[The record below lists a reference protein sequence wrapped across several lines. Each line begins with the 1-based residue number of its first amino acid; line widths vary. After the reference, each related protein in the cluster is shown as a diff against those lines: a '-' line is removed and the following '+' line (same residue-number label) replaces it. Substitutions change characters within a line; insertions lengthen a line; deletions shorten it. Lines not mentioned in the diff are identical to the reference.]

1 MQQCRKLL
9 KEYRNGNY
17 KVRIFSDG
25 TKVRFSKDD
34 EFCSKFPESIDL
46 KITNQC
52 DLRCP
57 MCHEKSTPMGK
68 EGDLNHPFLDTLV
81 PGTELA
87 IGGGNPLEHRD
98 LIPFLQ
104 KMKRKGIIC
113 NITVNQVH
121 LVKHKELIQ
130 KLINNKLIYGLGISV
145 TKDLFIDE
153 VIEFCAKNSN
163 SVIHVIAGIINQK
176 LIKKLSNNHLKILIL
191 GYKAKGRG
199 KTYYPDSFDENMNYL
214 KYGIMEISKGF
225 DIVSF
230 DNLAIIQLKM
240 KNKVE
245 DYESLYMGD
254 DGEFTMYIDL
264 VKKEFSVS
272 SVSDFRFKLKEDIRD
287 MFKKVKEITPIY
299 HIEYYESTD
308 EDEMLFATLKED
320 DSYTFFFD
328 EEKREWVFSGLR
340 LRDIIRPLE
349 RIDENLMAWLT
360 LGKFADELYESMF
373 GLRIYKE
380 KERGVN
386 PIEDLV
392 NSLVEFAKDHYIVGF
407 NDSTIKHLSA
417 KDLEEA
423 YHSGFYELIEKYYN
437 DINSNDKYTFIKIE
451 QKEDDYIVHLND
463 ELFKD
468 IEPNE

>member
-1 MQQCRKLL
+1 ML
-9 KEYRNGNY
+9 KR
-17 KVRIFSDG
+17 
-25 TKVRFSKDD
+25 
-34 EFCSKFPESIDL
+34 IDL
-46 KITNQC
+46 
-52 DLRCP
+52 
-57 MCHEKSTPMGK
+57 S
-68 EGDLNHPFLDTLV
+68 
-81 PGTELA
+81 
-87 IGGGNPLEHRD
+87 RD
-98 LIPFLQ
+98 YE
-104 KMKRKGIIC
+104 
-113 NITVNQVH
+113 
-121 LVKHKELIQ
+121 KHKEEYKEAIEIVCKETAFSGGKFADKFDEEFAAYCQ
-130 KLINNKLIYGLGISV
+130 VPYAAGVNNGTSALHCAMVALGIGV
-145 TKDLFIDE
+145 GDE
-153 VIEFCAKNSN
+153 VIVPANTY
-163 SVIHVIAGIINQK
+163 IATAWGVTYSGAIPVFVDCTSDTWQIDPD
-176 LIKKLSNNHLKILIL
+176 KIEEKITEKTKAIL
-191 GYKAKGRG
+191 GVH
-199 KTYYPDSFDENMNYL
+199 L
-214 KYGIMEISKGF
+214 YGQPFE
-225 DIVSF
+225 
-230 DNLAIIQLKM
+230 
-240 KNKVE
+240 
-245 DYESLYMGD
+245 
-254 DGEFTMYIDL
+254 
-264 VKKEFSVS
+264 
-272 SVSDFRFKLKEDIRD
+272 
-287 MFKKVKEITPIY
+287 FKKVKEITPIY

>member
-1 MQQCRKLL
+1 MRPCKLL
-9 KEYRNGNY
+9 KEYQNGNY
-17 KVRIFSDG
+17 QVKIYSDG
-25 TKVRFSKDD
+25 SKIRFTKDD
-34 EFCSKFPESIDL
+34 EFEALFPESIDL
-46 KITNQC
+46 KITNRC

-57 MCHEKSTPMGK
+57 MCHELSTPMGK
-68 EGDLNHPFLDTLV
+68 DADLNHPFLDTLV
-81 PGTELA
+81 HGTELA
-87 IGGGNPLEHRD
+87 IGGGNPLDHQD
-98 LIPFLQ
+98 LIPFLMR
-104 KMKRKGIIC
+104 MKRKGIIC
-113 NITVNQVH
+113 NITVNQIH
-121 LVKHKELIQ
+121 LIKKKELIQ
-130 KLINNKLIYGLGISV
+130 KLIGSNLIYGLGISV

-153 VIEFCAKNSN
+153 IVEFSAKNPN
-163 SVIHVIAGIINQK
+163 CVIHVIAGIISKELLN
-176 LIKKLSNNHLKILIL
+176 KLSNKHLKILIL

-199 KTYYPDSFDENMNYL
+199 RYYYPKTFDENMNYL

-230 DNLAIIQLKM
+230 DNLAIVQLKM

-254 DGEFTMYIDL
+254 DGQFTMYIDL

-287 MFKKVKEITPIY
+287 MFKKIKEITPIY
-299 HIEYYESTD
+299 HIEYYQSTD

-328 EEKREWVFSGLR
+328 EEKREWEFSGLR
-340 LRDIIRPLE
+340 LQDIIRPLE
-349 RIDENLMAWLT
+349 RVDENLMAWLT
-360 LGKFADELYESMF
+360 LGKFVDELYESMF

-380 KERGVN
+380 KEREVD
-386 PIEDLV
+386 PVEDFV

-407 NDSTIKHLSA
+407 NDSTIKHLSI

-423 YHSGFYELIEKYYN
+423 YHCGFYELMEKYYN
-437 DINSNDKYTFIKIE
+437 DINSNEKFNSINIE
-451 QKEDDYIVHLND
+451 KNDDDYIVHLND

-468 IEPNE
+468 IEPKE